1 MSNLST
7 VQAIYQAFGQGD
19 VPAILDL
26 MADDVAWE
34 AWADNSAQAA
44 GVDHLKPR
52 HGKAGVAEFF
62 GVVGT
67 WEVSDFQVLSLM
79 EGGNQVTAEVVIETR
94 APERWRPTAT
104 RSSTCGPS
112 TATGRSAA
120 CATTR
125 TPRSTSPPPRA
136 PHGRR
141 PHHRVNP
148 SLVRRFDVDSPGE
161 PVAEPGVTHG
171 GRGKLAGGKLRSYPR
186 RDARLG
192 AGTGPARSGAEERR
206 WLILAVLCF
215 SLLVIVLDNSI
226 LNVALPA
233 IVGSSTPPTPS
244 CSGSSTATPSS
255 SPGCC

>member
-94 APERWRPTAT
+94 LPNGGSYRDEELHLWTFDGDGKVSRLRHYTDTAKHIAAAAGTAT
-104 RSSTCGPS
+104 IAAPT
-112 TATGRSAA
+112 TA
-120 CATTR
+120 
-125 TPRSTSPPPRA
+125 
-136 PHGRR
+136 
-141 PHHRVNP
+141 
-148 SLVRRFDVDSPGE
+148 
-161 PVAEPGVTHG
+161 
-171 GRGKLAGGKLRSYPR
+171 
-186 RDARLG
+186 
-192 AGTGPARSGAEERR
+192 
-206 WLILAVLCF
+206 
-215 SLLVIVLDNSI
+215 
-226 LNVALPA
+226 
-233 IVGSSTPPTPS
+233 
-244 CSGSSTATPSS
+244 
-255 SPGCC
+255 